1 MPNDKF
7 YITST
12 GMNSAISTGG
22 LVIRNSLYTDRPF
35 NTIERNNCKILQY
48 ELIGLNENH
57 ITIKKNF
64 INRTKTLFLIVKG
77 EYEDELTGWKNDID
91 IKLEVD
97 YSIYNKIS
105 WSIQDGILNI
115 ILYEI
120 PNEEPA
126 VALEKI

>member
-22 LVIRNSLYTDRPF
+22 LVIRNSLYTDRLF